1 MDRLTWFENNDAV
14 KGMELGIISE
24 ARFSMYVHYLMY
36 MDYRSKGVAHIQA
49 IQQVADDR
57 HTSFS
62 VIYKSFSFFRKS
74 ELNKKA
80 DISIKFKTK
89 KHLI

>member
-1 MDRLTWFENNDAV
+1 MDRLTWFKKNDATA
-14 KGMELGIISE
+14 GMELGIISE
-24 ARFSMYVHYLMY
+24 ARFRMYVHYLMY
-36 MDYRSKGVAHIQA
+36 SDYRSKGLGHIQA

-57 HTSFS
+57 NTSFS

-74 ELNKKA
+74 ESNKKVY
-80 DISIKFKTK
+80 ISLKFKTK